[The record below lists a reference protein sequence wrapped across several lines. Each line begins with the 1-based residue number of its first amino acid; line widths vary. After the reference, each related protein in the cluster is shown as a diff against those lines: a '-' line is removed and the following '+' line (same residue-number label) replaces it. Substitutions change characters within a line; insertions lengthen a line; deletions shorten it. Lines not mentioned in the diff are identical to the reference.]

1 MLHELEGEIAALKL
15 IDLDAEGLSDYKN
28 YVYNNENVD
37 SFKTLPT
44 NNENN
49 SESIKNSETNITI
62 MVNSSPVHPPI
73 DTSKLASPAFTP
85 DNISTFVSCSNEQ
98 FVENSSKDSL
108 NLANNSNVT
117 LALETSLNN
126 SNNNNKFLNES
137 NDDLE
142 STDKV
147 INNTGMATLSENTS
161 IFSNINSDIH
171 RPLILEN
178 TNIQNSNTNSILS
191 TEFTNITPTIPDVL
205 STIPGSV
212 PSSRYYFSSPAFS
225 ALSSR
230 LSLKSTSIQMIS
242 ASASATSV
250 ASTISTCAYNS
261 SILPSIFTNYQS
273 NFLSNANN
281 LMKNEESVET
291 HAKIPKIQSQN
302 AQISMENATP
312 DSLIKTPAPITV
324 TVSQTSTQIESPS
337 IPTQTN
343 IQTRSHSISSS
354 NSSKKYVDN
363 AVIERLFSL
372 IDINGDGAV
381 SIEEAE
387 RIFLKLNS
395 RLRRNYGSDDVKLF
409 FLSLDPTGTG
419 KINLEQF
426 KKAFPN
432 KI

>member
-1 MLHELEGEIAALKL
+1 MVHELEGEIEALKL

-28 YVYNNENVD
+28 FVYNNENVD
-37 SFKTLPT
+37 SFKTVPT
-44 NNENN
+44 NIKNN
-49 SESIKNSETNITI
+49 SESINNSETNITI
-62 MVNSSPVHPPI
+62 MVNSSPVNPPI
-73 DTSKLASPAFTP
+73 DTSKLASPALTT
-85 DNISTFVSCSNEQ
+85 DNISTFVSCLNEQ
-98 FVENSSKDSL
+98 FENSSKDSL
-108 NLANNSNVT
+108 NLENNSNVT

-126 SNNNNKFLNES
+126 SNNNKLLNES

-142 STDKV
+142 STEKV
-147 INNTGMATLSENTS
+147 INKGVATFSENTS

-171 RPLILEN
+171 QPLILEN

-250 ASTISTCAYNS
+250 ASTIPTSAYNS
-261 SILPSIFTNYQS
+261 SIFPSIFTNYQS
-273 NFLSNANN
+273 NFLSNTNN
-281 LMKNEESVET
+281 LIKNEENVET
-291 HAKIPKIQSQN
+291 RVKIPKIQSQD
-302 AQISMENATP
+302 AKISMENATP

-324 TVSQTSTQIESPS
+324 TVSQTLTQIESPS

-363 AVIERLFSL
+363 VVIERLFSL

-395 RLRRNYGSDDVKLF
+395 RLKRNYGSDDVKLF